1 MKNDI
6 IIIGGG
12 AAGLAAAIESSR
24 YGARVSVIE
33 KLPRVGKKILATGNG
48 RCNLMNKNA
57 VPETYYGDINF
68 ARFALKKYNVYENEK
83 FFKSL
88 GLLCMTEEEGRMYPL
103 SGQANSVLDV
113 LRLEALH
120 LGVEFICDTQVT
132 SIKKMKN
139 GLFSVNDEF
148 TAPAVIVCA
157 GGKSAPS
164 QGSDGS
170 GYALLEKFGHKIT
183 PLRPALVQLSAE
195 SPLFKSLKGVR
206 TPCRLT
212 MVNDRGLCEKTEGE
226 LQFTEYGLSG
236 IAAMQ
241 LARFYEKGLHS
252 KIYADI
258 IPSLSE
264 NELYTYLK
272 DCRDKNKT
280 LEAENFLTGI
290 FQKRLGQA
298 VLKESGISPL
308 SINIGEIP
316 DRKLREISHLCKK
329 WEFTLTGT
337 RGFQNAQVTAGG
349 ADTKTFNPETMES
362 KLVSGLYAAGE
373 ILNVD
378 GTCGGYNLQ
387 WAWASGRLAGKSA
400 ALKKKGN

>member
-1 MKNDI
+1 MKNDV

-12 AAGLAAAIESSR
+12 ASGLVAAIEASR
-24 YGARVSVIE
+24 NGARVLVLE

-57 VPETYYGDINF
+57 VSEAYYGDKEF
-68 ARFALKKYNVYENEK
+68 TKYALKEFSVNENED

-88 GLLCMTEEEGRMYPL
+88 GLLCMTEEEGRVYPL

-120 LGVEFICDTQVT
+120 LGVEFICDTEVT
-132 SIKKMKN
+132 SIKKLKN
-139 GLFSVNDEF
+139 GEFTVNDKF
-148 TAPAVIVCA
+148 TASAVIVCT
-157 GGKSAPS
+157 GGKAAPS

-170 GYALLEKFGHKIT
+170 GYALLKKFGHKIT
-183 PLRPALVQLSAE
+183 PLRPALVQLTAE
-195 SPLFKSLKGVR
+195 NPLLKSLKGVR

-241 LARFYEKGLHS
+241 LSRFYEKGLHT
-252 KIYADI
+252 KIYGDI
-258 IPSLSE
+258 IPSLFE
-264 NELYTYLK
+264 NELYIYLK
-272 DCRDKNKT
+272 ERRDKNKT

-298 VLKESGISPL
+298 VLKASGITPL

-316 DRKLREISHLCKK
+316 DGKLHDISHICKN
-329 WEFTLTGT
+329 WEFILTGT

-349 ADTKTFNPETMES
+349 ADTKYFNRDTMES
-362 KLVSGLYAAGE
+362 KLVPGLYASGE

-400 ALKKKGN
+400 ALKQS

>member
-12 AAGLAAAIESSR
+12 ASGLVAAIESAR
-24 YGARVSVIE
+24 HGAQVLVIE
-33 KLPRVGKKILATGNG
+33 RLQRVGKKILATGNG

-57 VPETYYGDINF
+57 VSETYYGDKVF
-68 ARFALKKYNVYENEK
+68 TKYALDKYNVYENEK

-120 LGVEFICDTQVT
+120 LGAEFVCDTQVS
-132 SIKKMKN
+132 SIKKLKN
-139 GLFSVNDEF
+139 GEFTVNDKF
-148 TAPAVIVCA
+148 TAPAVIVCT
-157 GGKSAPS
+157 GGKAAPS

-170 GYALLEKFGHKIT
+170 GYALLESFGHKIT
-183 PLRPALVQLSAE
+183 MLRPALVQLSAE
-195 SPLFKSLKGVR
+195 SPLLKSLKGVR

-258 IPSLSE
+258 IPAFSE
-264 NELYTYLK
+264 EELFAYLK
-272 DCRDKNKT
+272 ERKSKNKN
-280 LEAENFLTGI
+280 LEAEHFLTGV
-290 FQKRLGQA
+290 FAKRLGQA
-298 VLKESGISPL
+298 VLKASGVAPL
-308 SINIGEIP
+308 SIHIGEIP
-316 DRKLREISHLCKK
+316 DSKLKEISHLCKN

-349 ADTKTFNPETMES
+349 ADTKMFNSETMES

-400 ALKKKGN
+400 AQKQS